1 MGEQIF
7 LTSKM
12 PPGDRN
18 AAMKYADQ
26 ILEELNVSYVDLL
39 LIHTPAPNLTQNL
52 EQYKAL
58 LELQLAGKAR
68 AVGISNFCINQ
79 TKSILEANVPIPAVN
94 QFEFQPYWHKADW
107 VAYNQQ
113 HNIVVNGAAPLGG
126 PDVAPFR
133 DNWNSSILQLPAVT
147 TIASTHNCTPAQVI
161 LSWEY

>member
-1 MGEQIF
+1 MG
-7 LTSKM
+7 
-12 PPGDRN
+12 
-18 AAMKYADQ
+18 
-26 ILEELNVSYVDLL
+26 
-39 LIHTPAPNLTQNL
+39 
-52 EQYKAL
+52 
-58 LELQLAGKAR
+58 
-68 AVGISNFCINQ
+68 

-113 HNIVVNGAAPLGG
+113 HNIVVTGAAPLGG

-161 LSWEY
+161 LSWEYNNHGVVVNPRTNHTQHMKDNLAPWWDQCRLSDQEVAIMDSLQDVPPPGATSMKVYHAGICS